1 MSSLSVVA
9 TNYDGRFFKNTP
21 EIFDKIL
28 LDAPCS

>member
-1 MSSLSVVA
+1 MTSLKTVA
-9 TNYDGRFFKNTP
+9 TNYDGRFFKQIP